1 MAEQKSR
8 ILYIKKYL
16 ESQTDENHPAT
27 MTDILAYL
35 EKEGIPASRKTVKQD
50 IDLLIESG
58 VDVVCNGG
66 HRYEYFIGE
75 RHLEFPELKLLVD
88 AAQAFKF
95 VSKRKTAV
103 LIDKLSAFV
112 SVHQAGELNRQ
123 LYGDK
128 QIKTE
133 NERVYITV
141 DLLHTAIHAG
151 KQVSFR
157 YYEYDHN
164 KKKTYK
170 HGGYTY
176 AFSPYALLWNSEK
189 YYAVGFSTKHG
200 KVIAFRVDRLA
211 NPKLLDAP
219 AVPKPEDFDI
229 SPYRNSIFQMYGGV
243 ASQKVTLRCENA
255 LMKSII
261 DSFGE
266 SVETAVLDDGHFTV
280 VVDVSLSPTFYGW
293 VFSFT
298 GRIRII
304 SPQNAVAEYLTL
316 ARNIASEISD
326 THME

>member
-1 MAEQKSR
+1 MAESKSR

-16 ESQTDENHPAT
+16 ESQTDENHPAA

-50 IDLLIESG
+50 IALPLESG
-58 VDVVCNGG
+58 VDVVCNDG
-66 HRYEYFIGE
+66 HHYEYFIGE
-75 RHLEFPELKLLVD
+75 RHFEFPELKLLVD

-95 VSKRKTAV
+95 LSEAKTAV
-103 LIDKLSAFV
+103 LIDKLSAFG

-128 QIKTE
+128 QVKTE

-157 YYEYDHN
+157 YFEYDRD

-170 HGGYTY
+170 HGGYIY

-200 KVIAFRVDRLA
+200 KVIAFRVDRMA
-211 NPKLLDAP
+211 KPKLLDTP
-219 AVPKPEDFDI
+219 AVPKPEDCDV
-229 SPYRNSIFQMYGGV
+229 SLYRKSIFQMYGGV
-243 ASQKVTLRCENA
+243 NPQKVTLRCENTM
-255 LMKSII
+255 MKSII

-298 GRIRII
+298 GSIRII

-316 ARNIASEISD
+316 ARNIASELPD
-326 THME
+326 AQME

>member
-8 ILYIKKYL
+8 ILYLKKYL
-16 ESQTDENHPAT
+16 KAQTDEHHPAA
-27 MTDILAYL
+27 MSDILAYL

-50 IDLLIESG
+50 IALLLESG

-75 RHLEFPELKLLVD
+75 RLFEFPELKLLVD

-95 VSKRKTAV
+95 VSEAKTAV
-103 LIDKLSAFV
+103 LINKLSAFG

-128 QIKTE
+128 QVKTE

-141 DLLHTAIHAG
+141 DLLHTAINTG
-151 KQVSFR
+151 RQVSFR
-157 YYEYDHN
+157 YYEYDGH

-176 AFSPYALLWNSEK
+176 SFSPYALLWNSEK

-200 KVIAFRVDRLA
+200 KVIAFRVDRMA
-211 NPKLLDAP
+211 KPKLLDTP
-219 AVPKPEDFDI
+219 AVPKPEDFDV
-229 SPYRNSIFQMYGGV
+229 SLYRKSIFQMYGG
-243 ASQKVTLRCENA
+243 ADPQKVKLKCENA

-266 SVETAVLDDGHFTV
+266 SVETAVLDDGHFV
-280 VVDVSLSPTFYGW
+280 AEVDVSLSPTFYGW
-293 VFSFT
+293 VFSFG
-298 GRIRII
+298 GRMRIN
-304 SPQNAVAEYLTL
+304 SPAYAVAEYLTL
-316 ARNIASEISD
+316 ARNIANQTPSAQLE
-326 THME
+326 